1 MPHPNVCVS
10 AAWRSIWRRS
20 LRSSVSISS
29 FLSSVV
35 GSIYPC
41 HSMRSELHRNEWL
54 CGLSQ
59 ISHEDNSAGWLAS
72 AILSLS
78 FSPSLLSFPKRL
90 LPLGLVTLD
99 VSKASSLATREKEGG
114 GGLLLVQDSRLMLS
128 ADRTCAV
135 NLLKPTDLKQFSRG
149 TQAENYNKPSKT
161 RHVFIAA
168 AVFLPTV

>member
-1 MPHPNVCVS
+1 MPHLNVCVS

-35 GSIYPC
+35 ESIYPC
-41 HSMRSELHRNEWL
+41 HSMRGELHRNEWL
-54 CGLSQ
+54 YGLSQ

-99 VSKASSLATREKEGG
+99 VSKASSLAMRERESERGGERFASRTRFKADVIRGSHMCREFIKTDRSET
-114 GGLLLVQDSRLMLS
+114 VLS
-128 ADRTCAV
+128 GNTSGK
-135 NLLKPTDLKQFSRG
+135 L
-149 TQAENYNKPSKT
+149 
-161 RHVFIAA
+161 
-168 AVFLPTV
+168 

>member
-1 MPHPNVCVS
+1 MPHLNVCVS

-35 GSIYPC
+35 ESIYPC

-54 CGLSQ
+54 YGLSQ

-99 VSKASSLATREKEGG
+99 VSKASSLATRERKGEGFA
-114 GGLLLVQDSRLMLS
+114 SRARFKAGVIRGSHMCREFIKTDRSETVLS
-128 ADRTCAV
+128 GNTSGK
-135 NLLKPTDLKQFSRG
+135 L
-149 TQAENYNKPSKT
+149 
-161 RHVFIAA
+161 
-168 AVFLPTV
+168 

>member
-10 AAWRSIWRRS
+10 AVWRSIWRRS

-54 CGLSQ
+54 YGLSQ

-99 VSKASSLATREKEGG
+99 VSKASSLATRKKEGG
-114 GGLLLVQDSRLMLS
+114 RGFASRTRFKADVIRGSHMCREFIKTDRSETVLS
-128 ADRTCAV
+128 GNTSGK
-135 NLLKPTDLKQFSRG
+135 L
-149 TQAENYNKPSKT
+149 
-161 RHVFIAA
+161 
-168 AVFLPTV
+168 

>member
-10 AAWRSIWRRS
+10 AVWRSIWRRS

-35 GSIYPC
+35 RSIYPC

-54 CGLSQ
+54 YGLSQ

-90 LPLGLVTLD
+90 LPLGLVTLN

-114 GGLLLVQDSRLMLS
+114 RGFASRTRFKADVIRGSHMCREFIKTDRSETVLS
-128 ADRTCAV
+128 GNTSGK
-135 NLLKPTDLKQFSRG
+135 L
-149 TQAENYNKPSKT
+149 
-161 RHVFIAA
+161 
-168 AVFLPTV
+168 